1 MAKTDNK
8 PTVSVIIPTFNR
20 DELLVHTLASVR
32 AQTFPDWEAV
42 VIDDGSSDATADMVR
57 ELSGADPRIRLLQ
70 RTREPKG
77 AATCRNIGLAA
88 SRGDLII
95 FLDSDDLL
103 GSACLEKRL
112 NVMRE
117 DPEASFAVFPAL
129 LFRKELD
136 DTMLL
141 WNVDSDEPDLRRFL
155 RSDSVWPMNGPIW
168 RKEFLSRLGGCDEQL
183 TCWQDVDLH
192 IRSLLRRPRYVRCL
206 DSAPDCFV
214 RKHPAESISQNGLRG
229 RASVRS
235 MARVFEKGCRG
246 TREIRR
252 AANQN
257 GEVSQALLATFMHI
271 LDISI
276 SDGFSDLSRSVVG
289 VARRNGLI
297 TSRNWLLWRYAL
309 AVHGTR
315 LGGALRAPSLRRK
328 LTAGLHLP
336 TTIGT
341 ERYFPG

>member
-1 MAKTDNK
+1 MAKTDNR

-20 DELLVHTLASVR
+20 DEMLVHTLASVR
-32 AQTFPDWEAV
+32 EQTFPDWEALV
-42 VIDDGSSDATADMVR
+42 VDDGSSDATGDLVR
-57 ELSGADPRIRLLQ
+57 QLSASDPRIRLLQ

-77 AATCRNIGLAA
+77 AGTCRNIGLTG
-88 SRGDLII
+88 SGGDFVV

-103 GSACLEKRL
+103 GPTCLENRL
-112 NVMRE
+112 KAMRE
-117 DPEASFAVFPAL
+117 HPDASFAVFPSL
-129 LFRKELD
+129 LFRQALD

-155 RSDSVWPMNGPIW
+155 RSDSVWAMNGPIW
-168 RKEFLSRLGGCDEQL
+168 RKQFISGLGGCDEEL

-192 IRSLLRRPRYVRCL
+192 VRSLLRRPQYVRRL
-206 DSAPDCFV
+206 DHAPDCFV
-214 RKHPAESISQNGLRG
+214 RKHLSESISQNGLRG
-229 RASVRS
+229 RDSVRS
-235 MARVFEKGCRG
+235 MVRVFEKGCRG

-257 GEVSQALLATFMHI
+257 GAMSQALLATFMHI
-271 LDISI
+271 LDISLA
-276 SDGFSDLSRSVVG
+276 DGLCDLSRSVVG
-289 VARRNGLI
+289 VARRNRLI
-297 TSRNWLLWRYAL
+297 TIRNWFLWRYAL
-309 AVHGTR
+309 AVHDTR

-341 ERYFPG
+341 ERYVPG